1 MTLQSVYHVPR
12 FNVNRNQSVMLT
24 LGFLATLN
32 VHLLLFSYSPLL
44 RNIAED
50 LALTDAEAGFLFS
63 VSILTLMLFR
73 IPWGMLFDRK
83 GLKTPMG
90 FALVLLGVFGLIRG
104 FAVDYA
110 TLLASQFL
118 LGVALSGVIP
128 AIPKLVSNWFPKEK
142 VGLATGICLAG
153 FPIGDII
160 AVSVTPYL
168 VEAGN
173 SWRQVFQVYGVWV
186 LLLIFLW
193 WKFANGEPQTAKPP
207 ASRSPSLKRDFAKLL
222 RTKEV
227 WLLTGLYFCAGG
239 CYDTTLVWLPDI
251 MQAQGLS
258 ALTASSVATMLPI
271 GFLISAIAVGALSD
285 KLGRRKPFIL
295 LMGAISGPVLYLTG
309 TMLGATAYAAA
320 FLTGLCTVGVL
331 TLVLAVP
338 VEMPRLSPFLSSTLG
353 IVSSIGN
360 AGSFLLPTLVG
371 QLHDASGTFLL
382 PIIVLAIVGEG
393 MFALG
398 LMLPETG
405 RKPKANAEQD

>member
-1 MTLQSVYHVPR
+1 MPH
-12 FNVNRNQSVMLT
+12 FNLSRNQGVMLT

-32 VHLLLFSYSPLL
+32 MHLLLFSYSPLL

-73 IPWGMLFDRK
+73 IPWGILLDRK
-83 GLKTPMG
+83 GLKTTMG
-90 FALVLLGVFGLIRG
+90 FALTLLGVFGLMRG
-104 FAVDYA
+104 FAVNYV

-128 AIPKLVSNWFPKEK
+128 AIPKLVSGWFPREK

-160 AVSVTPYL
+160 AVSVTPIL

-173 SWRQVFQVYGVWV
+173 GWHQVFQIYGAWA

-193 WKFANGEPQTAKPP
+193 WKFASVEPNAVKPA
-207 ASRSPSLKRDFAKLL
+207 ASNLSSLKRDFAKLL
-222 RTKEV
+222 RMKEV

-239 CYDTTLVWLPDI
+239 CYDTILVWLPNNL
-251 MQAQGLS
+251 QAQGLD
-258 ALTASSVATMLPI
+258 AFTASTVATMLPI
-271 GFLISAIAVGALSD
+271 GFFVSAITVGAFSD
-285 KLGRRKPFIL
+285 KVGLRKPFIL
-295 LMGAISGPVLYLTG
+295 VMGAVSGPVLFLAG
-309 TMLGATAYAAA
+309 TMLGAGAYAAA
-320 FLTGLCTVGVL
+320 FLVGLCTVGVL
-331 TLVLAVP
+331 TIVLAVP
-338 VEMPRLSPFLSSTLG
+338 VEMPRLSPFLSSALG
-353 IVSSIGN
+353 IVTSVGN

-371 QLHDASGTFLL
+371 QLRDVSGTFLL
-382 PIIVLAIVGEG
+382 SMIVLAVVGEG
-393 MFALG
+393 MLALG

-405 RKPKANAEQD
+405 RKAKVNAKQS